1 MDISDTFTAYQFNLT
16 FESLQ
21 HIREVR
27 DKEMDEELNRL
38 KGG

>member
-1 MDISDTFTAYQFNLT
+1 MDTSDTFTVYQLDLT